1 MMPYEAV
8 PAPPPNGMS
17 SRVAFLQTE
26 YHRSMDAKGDVRPGY
41 YYHTIPVPVPD
52 PPTYYSYHGPAHPPP
67 PRSLPPLGMSESHE
81 AYTGGAMHDMQ
92 VHPVSLP
99 PLSRYP
105 PESMDYVPMRNM
117 MPHEL
122 PPPPM
127 PHDDGANRLM
137 MPHEPRMPVGMVH
150 EEPPPLARR
159 MPTMPQPRSS
169 SVRRMAM
176 PPMPPSHMAEPPAS
190 KRDRKRKEVLE
201 RLDRVHWD
209 VLEHREPIYQDA
221 FMGLTSTYHALM
233 MRPSY
238 VREYAMELADQTVW
252 RERSLREASLYFAFM
267 SDRSQHTYDTES
279 TKAEDEARISKRN
292 IRDKMLGV
300 IEERKKR
307 LKEERDSGE
316 FAGDPIVEST
326 QRPHST
332 RQLRNK
338 DGSAGGTP
346 ARIGQ
351 LLDYDDVLANG
362 YPRIAKAV
370 AQLLGWTVAD
380 ATTTIT
386 SAKAD
391 NDAHGMLLC
400 KSASD
405 GSSIRLPLY
414 ETFASQSSLLA
425 GINLAASGKN
435 SSKKKEAASKLSS
448 RTLSSANSNA
458 TSTSASPDRS
468 DDEDAV
474 SATPLLSSG
483 GGRLRWDTAR
493 CLSQLTAAKDLE
505 VEADLI
511 HIHQI
516 GTKRRRR

>member
-1 MMPYEAV
+1 
-8 PAPPPNGMS
+8 
-17 SRVAFLQTE
+17 
-26 YHRSMDAKGDVRPGY
+26 MDAKGDVRPGY
-41 YYHTIPVPVPD
+41 YYHSIPVPVPD

-81 AYTGGAMHDMQ
+81 AYAGGAMHDMH

-221 FMGLTSTYHALM
+221 YMGLTSTYHALM

-238 VREYAMELADQTVW
+238 VREYAMELADQTV
-252 RERSLREASLYFAFM
+252 RCA
-267 SDRSQHTYDTES
+267 
-279 TKAEDEARISKRN
+279 AR
-292 IRDKMLGV
+292 
-300 IEERKKR
+300 
-307 LKEERDSGE
+307 
-316 FAGDPIVEST
+316 
-326 QRPHST
+326 
-332 RQLRNK
+332 
-338 DGSAGGTP
+338 
-346 ARIGQ
+346 
-351 LLDYDDVLANG
+351 
-362 YPRIAKAV
+362 
-370 AQLLGWTVAD
+370 
-380 ATTTIT
+380 
-386 SAKAD
+386 
-391 NDAHGMLLC
+391 
-400 KSASD
+400 
-405 GSSIRLPLY
+405 
-414 ETFASQSSLLA
+414 
-425 GINLAASGKN
+425 
-435 SSKKKEAASKLSS
+435 
-448 RTLSSANSNA
+448 
-458 TSTSASPDRS
+458 
-468 DDEDAV
+468 
-474 SATPLLSSG
+474 
-483 GGRLRWDTAR
+483 
-493 CLSQLTAAKDLE
+493 
-505 VEADLI
+505 
-511 HIHQI
+511 
-516 GTKRRRR
+516 

>member
-1 MMPYEAV
+1 
-8 PAPPPNGMS
+8 
-17 SRVAFLQTE
+17 
-26 YHRSMDAKGDVRPGY
+26 MDAKGDARPGY
-41 YYHTIPVPVPD
+41 YYHTIPVPVPE
-52 PPTYYSYHGPAHPPP
+52 PSTYYPYHGPAPPPP
-67 PRSLPPLGMSESHE
+67 PRSLPPLGMSDPNE
-81 AYTGGAMHDMQ
+81 AYSGGTIHEMH
-92 VHPVSLP
+92 VHPISLP

-105 PESMDYVPMRNM
+105 PESMDYVPMRHM
-117 MPHEL
+117 VPHEM
-122 PPPPM
+122 PPPSM
-127 PHDDGANRLM
+127 PQEDGANGAI
-137 MPHEPRMPVGMVH
+137 MPHEPRMAVGMIQ
-150 EEPPPLARR
+150 EEPPPFARR
-159 MPTMPQPRSS
+159 MPAMPQPRSS
-169 SVRRMAM
+169 TVRRMPM
-176 PPMPPSHMAEPPAS
+176 PPMPPPHMAEPPAS

-201 RLDRVHWD
+201 RLDRMHWD

-221 FMGLTSTYHALM
+221 YMGLTSTYHALM

-238 VREYAMELADQTVW
+238 VREYVMEMADQAIW

-279 TKAEDEARISKRN
+279 TKVEDEARISKRN
-292 IRDKMLGV
+292 IRDKLLGV
-300 IEERKKR
+300 IEERKRR

-316 FAGDPIVEST
+316 FAGDSVVEST

-338 DGSAGGTP
+338 DGSASGGP

-370 AQLLGWTVAD
+370 AQLLGWSVTD

-435 SSKKKEAASKLSS
+435 GSKKKEAASKSSS
-448 RTLSSANSNA
+448 RAASSTNPNAASSSAG
-458 TSTSASPDRS
+458 TDRS

-474 SATPLLSSG
+474 PATPLLSSG

-493 CLSQLTAAKDLE
+493 CLSQLTSAKDLE